1 MFQLCKEQ
9 TALLQDMKEEKVD
22 MITNANNF
30 IDRVWPVERPRTAM
44 VSRWA
49 KPVKKDSLE
58 IQLDE
63 FEADLYAEK
72 PKWLQENHMVVEEVK
87 DF

>member
-1 MFQLCKEQ
+1 
-9 TALLQDMKEEKVD
+9 MKEEKVD

-44 VSRWA
+44 VSWRA

-63 FEADLYAEK
+63 FEADLYSEK